1 MIKENHNLSKK
12 RYSTKAS
19 TEMNQMLE
27 LFDKNFKT
35 TIIKKFQQLIINF
48 PETNGKIG
56 SLSKDSAII
65 FLKKHKETIELK
77 KYSNRNF
84 SKSLDRLIQTQREKT
99 GKKIIE
105 VDNKKI
111 EVTQS

>member
-35 TIIKKFQQLIINF
+35 TIIKMFQQ
-48 PETNGKIG
+48 
-56 SLSKDSAII
+56 
-65 FLKKHKETIELK
+65 
-77 KYSNRNF
+77 
-84 SKSLDRLIQTQREKT
+84 
-99 GKKIIE
+99 
-105 VDNKKI
+105 
-111 EVTQS
+111 